1 VGVAI
6 LLSDKAD
13 FKLKLVR
20 KDKEGHFILI
30 KETIHQEAKTIVNI
44 YALNTGTPNFIKQT
58 LLDVKAQI
66 RPPQH
71 NNNM

>member
-66 RPPQH
+66 RPPPTQ
-71 NNNM
+71 